1 MSPAFEAYLARI
13 YTDDAERALFLE
25 DAAGRARLA
34 GLREGEITALEGI
47 DRDGLALAAAS
58 FSSKRAQAG
67 GRGLRSRTRRT
78 ILPSVSGLKG
88 FWMNSLP
95 GSRTPRSS
103 K

>member
-13 YTDDAERALFLE
+13 YTDETERALFLA
-25 DAAGRARLA
+25 DASFRARLA
-34 GLREGEITALEGI
+34 GLREEEVKALEGI

-58 FSSKRAQAG
+58 FSRKRAQAG

-78 ILPSVSGLKG
+78 ILPSVSGLNG
-88 FWMNSLP
+88 FWMNSLR